1 MLYSEFVEGT
11 GCRDNEHNF
20 NVYKRLEIVYMNDDS
35 MSKEEVYEWGK
46 KLINNDLTE
55 KQKEMNRLLEEEIEF
70 YKNQY
75 ESYRSQVATY
85 KEYAKTSVLS
95 EDRKYWNGQAK
106 WYADMAAEAK
116 VEIKKRKF
124 CIIK

>member
-11 GCRDNEHNF
+11 GCRDNEHNYE
-20 NVYKRLEIVYMNDDS
+20 VYRRLEIVYMNDDS
-35 MSKEEVYEWGK
+35 MSKAEVYEWGK
-46 KLINNDLTE
+46 KLVNNELSE
-55 KQKEMNRLLEEEIEF
+55 AQKEQNRKLKEEIEF

-75 ESYRSQVATY
+75 ESYRSQVDTY
-85 KEYAKTSVLS
+85 KGYAKSSILP

-106 WYADMAAEAK
+106 WYADMATEAK
-116 VEIKKRKF
+116 GEINKRKF